1 MPSEEFRDTLY
12 LGEHW
17 YNADSNASQ
26 TWWKEKQPIE
36 PIIRQSLI
44 CAIELAGDLPID
56 SYWVPIGNRS
66 VHPNKYHRG
75 VFRAD
80 EYPFEVVLSRGE
92 WQLTR
97 LIITPPSPRPLR
109 MERYIQPTDIWIVQD
124 RDEPFPKGGTKI
136 FEEVGVAMTQLYE
149 QPEPASVTYGS

>member
-1 MPSEEFRDTLY
+1 MSYEGMPANFSKGPVHKAMDEQLNARDDAGKFTKRHEILNLLSNPDNHY
-12 LGEHW
+12 VDLLKTVFQVPSGVADYIGEHW
-17 YNADSNASQ
+17 YNADPNALQ

-36 PIIRQSLI
+36 PIVRQSLI

-80 EYPFEVVLSRGE
+80 EF
-92 WQLTR
+92 
-97 LIITPPSPRPLR
+97 PSKWSCHV
-109 MERYIQPTDIWIVQD
+109 EN
-124 RDEPFPKGGTKI
+124 
-136 FEEVGVAMTQLYE
+136 
-149 QPEPASVTYGS
+149 GSSHA